1 MLKLVQHDDL
11 IIDFAIKHNLKYST
25 MKRILII
32 LFVLF
37 AFSTNMF
44 AKIILP
50 SVFADNMVLQ
60 QNSEVAIWGWSDPG
74 ETVKIVT
81 SWNINDTIKAKADNS
96 SEWKTNIQ
104 TIGAGGPY
112 SIQILGNGKFELK
125 NVMLGEV
132 WICSGQSNMEWS
144 VNHKINNGEEEAA
157 KASNPNIRIFQV
169 QKIGAEYPQQTCNAT
184 WTVSSPETM
193 RSTSS
198 IGYFFAREIQQ
209 KLNVPVGIIVSAW
222 GGTPAE
228 VWIEKSRIE
237 NNPEL
242 NKAKYAEQFDW
253 WPGTPGTLYNS
264 MIYPVV
270 PYGIAGAIWYQGES
284 NCENYPIYS
293 QLMKTLIENWRADF
307 KRDFPFYFVQIAPF
321 NYGDKGTS
329 EYLREQQELAAKT
342 VPNTGMV
349 VISDL
354 VDNIKDIH
362 PKDKLNVGKR
372 LANYALAETYKQN
385 MGAYKSPSYQSM
397 QVEKGKVHL
406 MFNDVLTGLKSTGKT
421 PERFLIAGEDKN
433 FVPATA
439 KIEGSTIVLS
449 SKLVKTPVAIRFC
462 FDDTTMPD
470 VFSSE
475 GLPLAPFRTDKW

>member
-1 MLKLVQHDDL
+1 MRKLFL
-11 IIDFAIKHNLKYST
+11 TLT
-25 MKRILII
+25 I
-32 LFVLF
+32 LFTF
-37 AFSTNMF
+37 TATMF
-44 AKIILP
+44 AKTTLP

-60 QNSEVAIWGWSDPG
+60 QNSDVAIWGWSDAG
-74 ETVKIVT
+74 ETIKIVT
-81 SWNINDTIKAKADNS
+81 GWNTKDTIKVKADNTAA
-96 SEWKTNIQ
+96 WKTTIR

-112 SIQILGNGKFELK
+112 TIQILGKDKVQLN

-132 WICSGQSNMEWS
+132 WICSGQSNMEMS
-144 VNHKINNGEEEAA
+144 VNWKLINGEEEAA
-157 KASNPNIRIFQV
+157 KANNPNIRIFHV
-169 QKIGAEYPQQTCNAT
+169 QKVGAEYPQQTCNAT
-184 WTVSSPETM
+184 WTLCTPETM
-193 RSTSS
+193 RATSAV
-198 IGYFFAREIQQ
+198 GYFFARELQQ

-242 NKAKYAEQFDW
+242 NKAKYAEHFDW

-264 MIYPVV
+264 MIAPFV

-284 NCENYPIYS
+284 NCGNHQIYS

-307 KRDFPFYFVQIAPF
+307 KKDFPFYLVQIAPY

-329 EYLREQQELAAKT
+329 EYIREQEEIVTKT

-349 VISDL
+349 VITDL

-385 MGAYKSPSYQSM
+385 VGAYKSPAYQSM
-397 QVEKGKVHL
+397 QLEKDKVRL
-406 MFNDVLTGLKSTGKT
+406 TFSNILTGLKCTGKT
-421 PERFLIAGEDKN
+421 PAQFLIAGEDKN
-433 FVPATA
+433 FVAATA
-439 KIEGSTIVLS
+439 KMDGNTIVLS
-449 SKLVKTPVAIRFC
+449 SKLVKTPVAVRFC
-462 FDDTTMPD
+462 FDDTSIPD
-470 VFSSE
+470 VFSAE

>member
-1 MLKLVQHDDL
+1 M
-11 IIDFAIKHNLKYST
+11 ST
-25 MKRILII
+25 
-32 LFVLF
+32 
-37 AFSTNMF
+37 
-44 AKIILP
+44 
-50 SVFADNMVLQ
+50 
-60 QNSEVAIWGWSDPG
+60 IWGWSDPG

-81 SWNINDTIKAKADNS
+81 SWNSKDTIKVKGRQLLQRMENHHSKPLVPVAPTPFRFW
-96 SEWKTNIQ
+96 EM
-104 TIGAGGPY
+104 AGVK
-112 SIQILGNGKFELK
+112 LN

-132 WICSGQSNMEWS
+132 WVCSGQSNMEMS
-144 VNHKINNGEEEAA
+144 VNWKLINGEEEAA
-157 KASNPNIRIFQV
+157 KANNPNIRIFHV
-169 QKIGAEYPQQTCNAT
+169 QKIGADYPQQTCNAT
-184 WTVSSPETM
+184 WTLCTPETM
-193 RSTSS
+193 RATSAA
-198 IGYFFAREIQQ
+198 GYFFARELQQ

-242 NKAKYAEQFDW
+242 NKNKHSAINSQW
-253 WPGTPGTLYNS
+253 WPGSPGTLIQFDDLRAFCSLWNCWSYL
-264 MIYPVV
+264 V
-270 PYGIAGAIWYQGES
+270 PGRIELRKLLKFIH
-284 NCENYPIYS
+284 

-307 KRDFPFYFVQIAPF
+307 KKDFPFYLVQIAPF
-321 NYGDKGTS
+321 DYGDKGTS
-329 EYLREQQELAAKT
+329 EYIREQEDIVAKT

-349 VISDL
+349 VITDL

-385 MGAYKSPSYQSM
+385 VGAYKSPAYQSM
-397 QVEKGKVHL
+397 QVEKDKVRL
-406 MFNDVLTGLKSTGKT
+406 TFSNILTGLKCTAKT
-421 PERFLIAGEDKN
+421 PERFLIAGDDQK

-449 SKLVKTPVAIRFC
+449 SKLVKTPVAVRFC

-470 VFSSE
+470 VFSTE

>member
-1 MLKLVQHDDL
+1 
-11 IIDFAIKHNLKYST
+11 
-25 MKRILII
+25 MKRILLI
-32 LFVLF
+32 LPVLLAFNSALF
-37 AFSTNMF
+37 A
-44 AKIILP
+44 KVILP

-60 QNSEVAIWGWSDPG
+60 QNSTVAIWGWSDPA
-74 ETVKIVT
+74 ETVKIVAG
-81 SWNINDTIKAKADNS
+81 WNEKDTIKVKASNS
-96 SEWKTNIQ
+96 SKWSTTIK

-112 SIQILGNGKFELK
+112 SIRILGSSKIELK

-144 VNHKINNGEEEAA
+144 VNHKIINGEEDAA
-157 KASNPNIRIFQV
+157 KASNPNIRIFHV
-169 QKIGAEYPQQTCNAT
+169 QKIGAEYPQETCNAT
-184 WTVSSPETM
+184 WAVCSPETM
-193 RSTSS
+193 RATSAV
-198 IGYFFAREIQQ
+198 GYFFARELQQ

-237 NNPEL
+237 SNPTL
-242 NKAKYAEQFDW
+242 NAHKYNEKFDW

-264 MIYPVV
+264 MIAPFV

-284 NCENYPIYS
+284 NCGNYQIYA

-307 KRDFPFYFVQIAPF
+307 KKDFPFYLVQIAPYT
-321 NYGDKGTS
+321 YGDKGTS
-329 EYLREQQELAAKT
+329 EYLREQQELITKT

-362 PKDKLNVGKR
+362 PRNKVDVGKR

-385 MGAYKSPSYQSM
+385 IGAYKSPAYQSM
-397 QVEKGKVHL
+397 QVEKDKIRLSFSNVI
-406 MFNDVLTGLKSTGKT
+406 TGLKSTGKI
-421 PERFLIAGEDKN
+421 PMQFLIAGDDQK

-449 SKLVKTPVAIRFC
+449 SKLVKVPVAARFC
-462 FDDTTMPD
+462 FDDTSMPD
-470 VFSSE
+470 VFSAE

>member
-1 MLKLVQHDDL
+1 MKKFLLTLLVL
-11 IIDFAIKHNLKYST
+11 LGIATS
-25 MKRILII
+25 
-32 LFVLF
+32 
-37 AFSTNMF
+37 MF

-50 SVFADNMVLQ
+50 SVFSDNMVLQ
-60 QNSEVAIWGWSDPG
+60 QNADVAIWGWSDAG
-74 ETVKIVT
+74 ETVKIVA
-81 SWNINDTIKAKADNS
+81 SWNSKDTIKVKADNTAA
-96 SEWKTNIQ
+96 WKT
-104 TIGAGGPY
+104 TIRTLSAGGPY
-112 SIQILGNGKFELK
+112 SIQILGSSKVELK

-144 VNHKINNGEEEAA
+144 VNHGIKNGDQEAA
-157 KASNPNIRIFQV
+157 KANYPNIRIFHV
-169 QKIGAEYPQQTCNAT
+169 QKIGADYPQQTCNAT
-184 WTVSSPETM
+184 WTECTPETM
-193 RSTSS
+193 RSTSAV
-198 IGYFFAREIQQ
+198 GYFFARELQQ
-209 KLNVPVGIIVSAW
+209 KLNVPIGIIVSAW

-242 NKAKYAEQFDW
+242 NKAKYSEKYDW
-253 WPGTPGTLYNS
+253 WPGQPGILYNS
-264 MIYPVV
+264 MIAPVV

-284 NCENYPIYS
+284 NCSNYPIYS

-307 KRDFPFYFVQIAPF
+307 KKDFPFYLVQIAPYT
-321 NYGDKGTS
+321 YGDKGTS
-329 EYLREQQELAAKT
+329 EYIREQEEIVAKT

-349 VISDL
+349 VITDL

-372 LANYALAETYKQN
+372 LANYALTETYKQN
-385 MGAYKSPSYQSM
+385 IGAYKSPSFNSM
-397 QVEKGKVHL
+397 QVEKDKVRL
-406 MFNDVLTGLKSTGKT
+406 SFSDVLTGLKCTAKT
-421 PERFLIAGEDKN
+421 PEKFLIAGDDQK

-449 SKLVKTPVAIRFC
+449 SKLVKTPAAVRFC
-462 FDDTTMPD
+462 FDDTSMPD

>member
-1 MLKLVQHDDL
+1 
-11 IIDFAIKHNLKYST
+11 
-25 MKRILII
+25 MKKIFLALTIMFI
-32 LFVLF
+32 
-37 AFSTNMF
+37 FSTNMF

-60 QNSEVAIWGWSDPG
+60 QNSDVAIWGWSDPG

-81 SWNINDTIKAKADNS
+81 SWNSKDTVKVKADNS
-96 SEWKTNIQ
+96 AEWKTTIK

-112 SIQILGNGKFELK
+112 SIQILGNGGVKLN

-132 WICSGQSNMEWS
+132 WVCSGQSNMEWS
-144 VNHKINNGEEEAA
+144 VNSKIINGEEEAA
-157 KASNPNIRIFQV
+157 KANNPNTRIFHV
-169 QKIGAEYPQQTCNAT
+169 QKIGADYPQQTCNAT
-184 WTVSSPETM
+184 WTECTPETM
-193 RSTSS
+193 RATSAV
-198 IGYFFAREIQQ
+198 GYFFARELQQ

-242 NKAKYAEQFDW
+242 NKAKYSEKFDW
-253 WPGTPGTLYNS
+253 WPGNPGTLYNS
-264 MIYPVV
+264 MIAPFV

-284 NCENYPIYS
+284 NCGNHQIYS
-293 QLMKTLIENWRADF
+293 SLMKTLIENWRADF
-307 KRDFPFYFVQIAPF
+307 KKDFPFYLVQIAPYD
-321 NYGDKGTS
+321 YGDKGTS
-329 EYLREQQELAAKT
+329 EYIREQQEIVSKT

-349 VISDL
+349 VITDL

-372 LANYALAETYKQN
+372 LANFALTETYKQN
-385 MGAYKSPSYQSM
+385 IGAYKSPAYQSM
-397 QVEKGKVHL
+397 QVEKDKVRL
-406 MFNDVLTGLKSTGKT
+406 TFSNILTGLKCTAKT
-421 PERFLIAGEDKN
+421 PERFLIAGDDQK

-439 KIEGSTIVLS
+439 KIEGLTVVLS
-449 SKLVKTPVAIRFC
+449 SKLVKAPVAVRFC

-470 VFSSE
+470 VFITE

>member
-1 MLKLVQHDDL
+1 
-11 IIDFAIKHNLKYST
+11 
-25 MKRILII
+25 MKKIFLALTIMFI
-32 LFVLF
+32 
-37 AFSTNMF
+37 FSTNMF

-60 QNSEVAIWGWSDPG
+60 QNSDVAIWGWSDPG

-81 SWNINDTIKAKADNS
+81 SWNSKDTVKVKADNS
-96 SEWKTNIQ
+96 AEWKTTIK

-112 SIQILGNGKFELK
+112 SIQILGNGGVKLN

-132 WICSGQSNMEWS
+132 WVCSGQSNMEMS
-144 VNHKINNGEEEAA
+144 VNWKLINGEEEAA
-157 KASNPNIRIFQV
+157 KANNPNIRIFHV
-169 QKIGAEYPQQTCNAT
+169 QKIGADYPQQTCNAT
-184 WTVSSPETM
+184 WTLCTPETM
-193 RSTSS
+193 RATSAA
-198 IGYFFAREIQQ
+198 GYFFARELQQ

-242 NKAKYAEQFDW
+242 NKAKYSDKFDW
-253 WPGTPGTLYNS
+253 WPGNPGTLYNS
-264 MIYPVV
+264 MIYPVI

-284 NCENYPIYS
+284 NCENYSIYS

-307 KRDFPFYFVQIAPF
+307 KKDFPFYLVQIAPYD
-321 NYGDKGTS
+321 YGDKGTS
-329 EYLREQQELAAKT
+329 EYIREQEEIVAQT
-342 VPNTGMV
+342 VPNTGMI
-349 VISDL
+349 VITDL

-372 LANYALAETYKQN
+372 LANFALTETYKQN
-385 MGAYKSPSYQSM
+385 VGAYKSPAYQSM
-397 QVEKGKVHL
+397 QVEKDKVRL
-406 MFNDVLTGLKSTGKT
+406 TFSNILTGLKCTAKT
-421 PERFLIAGEDKN
+421 PERFLIAGDDQK

-449 SKLVKTPVAIRFC
+449 SKLVKTPIAVRFC

-470 VFSSE
+470 VFSAE

>member
-1 MLKLVQHDDL
+1 
-11 IIDFAIKHNLKYST
+11 
-25 MKRILII
+25 MKRIFLI
-32 LFVLF
+32 LFVFLTF
-37 AFSTNMF
+37 NSVLF
-44 AKIILP
+44 AKITLP

-81 SWNINDTIKAKADNS
+81 SWNSKDTVKVKADNAAA
-96 SEWKTNIQ
+96 WKTSIK

-112 SIQILGNGKFELK
+112 SIQILGNGGATLN

-132 WICSGQSNMEWS
+132 WVCSGQSNMEMS
-144 VNHKINNGEEEAA
+144 VNWKLINGEEEAA
-157 KASNPNIRIFQV
+157 KANNPNIRIFHV
-169 QKIGAEYPQQTCNAT
+169 QKIGADFPQQTCNAT
-184 WTVSSPETM
+184 WTTCTPETM
-193 RSTSS
+193 RATSAV
-198 IGYFFAREIQQ
+198 GYFFARELQQ

-237 NNPEL
+237 NNPEF
-242 NKAKYAEQFDW
+242 NKNKHSEDSQW
-253 WPGTPGTLYNS
+253 WPGSPGKLYNS
-264 MIYPVV
+264 MISPFV

-284 NCENYPIYS
+284 NCENYSVYS

-307 KRDFPFYFVQIAPF
+307 KKALPFYLVQIAPF
-321 NYGDKGTS
+321 DYGDKGTS
-329 EYLREQQELAAKT
+329 EYLREQQGIIT
-342 VPNTGMV
+342 QIVPNTGMV
-349 VISDL
+349 VIGDL

-362 PKDKLNVGKR
+362 PRNKVDVGKR

-385 MGAYKSPSYQSM
+385 IGAYKSPSYKSM
-397 QVEKGKVHL
+397 IVEKGKL
-406 MFNDVLTGLKSTGKT
+406 RLSFNDVLTGLKSTGKT
-421 PERFLIAGEDKN
+421 PERFLIAGDDQK

-449 SKLVKTPVAIRFC
+449 SKLVKAPVAVRFC

-470 VFSSE
+470 VFSAE
-475 GLPLAPFRTDKW
+475 GLPLAPFRSDKW